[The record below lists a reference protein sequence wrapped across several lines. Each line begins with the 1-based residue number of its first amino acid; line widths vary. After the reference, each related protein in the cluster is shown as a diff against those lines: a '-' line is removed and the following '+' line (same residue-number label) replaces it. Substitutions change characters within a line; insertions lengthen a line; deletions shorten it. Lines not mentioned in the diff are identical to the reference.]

1 MVVLSGCKLV
11 YLRVIAEAE
20 EAKTMIAKIYILFHF
35 FKMLP
40 SFIIFK
46 ALAFKFIL
54 TDAVSFNKF

>member
-1 MVVLSGCKLV
+1 MV

-20 EAKTMIAKIYILFHF
+20 ETKTMIAKIYILFHF